1 LYDEASIAT
10 GAGDAAV
17 TAEGLAALAL
27 VAFVPLLVA
36 FVHIGVR
43 SGGLAPLPGDGT
55 GRATDAG
62 AGSNRAASDPE
73 PSHLPALDRA
83 EALRLSGGSADIA
96 DSLLAQMLADLPAQA
111 DGVAA
116 AAATAAWATA
126 RDLSRGM
133 RGGTAV
139 CAVPALHA
147 AVCRLEVAAAARDP
161 GAVAAALTLVERE
174 ARRLAF
180 DPPSG
185 DRSLLARLGAS

>member
-1 LYDEASIAT
+1 LYDEAPMAT

-55 GRATDAG
+55 GRATDTG
-62 AGSNRAASDPE
+62 AGSNRVASDPE
-73 PSHLPALDRA
+73 PSHLPARDRA

-96 DSLLAQMLADLPAQA
+96 DSLLAQMLAELPAQA
-111 DGVAA
+111 DALVAA
-116 AAATAAWATA
+116 VATADWATA
-126 RDLSRGM
+126 RDISRGM

-147 AVCRLEVAAAARDP
+147 AVCRLEVAAAAQDP
-161 GAVAAALTLVERE
+161 GSVAAALTLVERE
-174 ARRLAF
+174 TRRLAF
-180 DPPSG
+180 APPSG